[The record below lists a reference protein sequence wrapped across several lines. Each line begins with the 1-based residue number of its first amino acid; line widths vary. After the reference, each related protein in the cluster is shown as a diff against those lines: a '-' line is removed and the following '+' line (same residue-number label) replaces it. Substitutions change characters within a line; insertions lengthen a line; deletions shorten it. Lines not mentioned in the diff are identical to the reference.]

1 MSAVI
6 AEGRILPTWLA
17 AVQHLE
23 AHGRRDHNVLLEI
36 ADPTALTA
44 GDRAAVAV
52 VDEML
57 RKHCDLSVQTVAGT
71 IFPYRLYLKVGAEEL
86 PTRFLAIMARAQEPG
101 TWGTYAMRLMRRP
114 GKNAGTFINPLQIV
128 VAKLRTAAGSGKGY
142 QSNYELGV
150 HAPSDVVDD
159 NAFGEVPLYCPTR
172 DGRMVSNYPCLS
184 HLTFKLEGKR
194 TLNLT
199 AIYRSHYYLQ
209 RALGN
214 LIGLSQLMRF
224 VAKEAG
230 VQVGRLTCIS
240 TDAHLDYSE
249 SWGGVTSGRAALARV
264 IQATNLDTSASPGQ
278 TPTQSNE
285 ACIAA

>member
-6 AEGRILPTWLA
+6 AKSRILPTWLA

-23 AHGRRDHNVLLEI
+23 ARRRRDQNVLLEI

-44 GDRAAVAV
+44 GDRAAIAV

-57 RKHCDLSVQTVAGT
+57 RRHCDLSVQTVAGT

-86 PTRFLAIMARAQEPG
+86 PSRFLAIMARAQESG
-101 TWGTYAMRLMRRP
+101 TWGTYAMRLMQRP
-114 GKNAGTFINPLQIV
+114 GKKSGTFINPLQLVI
-128 VAKLRTAAGSGKGY
+128 AKLRIAAGTGTGY

-150 HAPSDVVDD
+150 HAPSDLVDD
-159 NAFGEVPLYCPTR
+159 SAFGEVPLYCPTR

-184 HLTFKLEGKR
+184 HLTFKLVGKR

-214 LIGLSQLMRF
+214 LIGLSHLMQF

-230 VQVGRLTCIS
+230 LQAGQLTCIS

-264 IQATNLDTSASPGQ
+264 IEAINLDTSAALGQ
-278 TPTQSNE
+278 RPAQSNE
-285 ACIAA
+285 ACIAV

>member
-17 AVQHLE
+17 AVRHLDD
-23 AHGRRDHNVLLEI
+23 HGRRDQNVLLEI
-36 ADPTALTA
+36 ANPTAVTV
-44 GDRAAVAV
+44 GDRAAIAV
-52 VDEML
+52 VDDML
-57 RKHCDLSVQTVAGT
+57 RSHCDLSVLTVAGT
-71 IFPYRLYLKVGAEEL
+71 IFPYRLYLKVGAIEL
-86 PTRFLAIMARAQEPG
+86 PSRFLAIMARAQEPG
-101 TWGTYAMRLMRRP
+101 TWGTYAMRLMQRP
-114 GKNAGTFINPLQIV
+114 GKEPGTFINPLQLVI
-128 VAKLRTAAGSGKGY
+128 AKLRKAAGSGTGY

-150 HAPSDVVDD
+150 HAPTDLVDD
-159 NAFGEVPLYCPTR
+159 SAFGEVPLYCPTR
-172 DGRMVSNYPCLS
+172 EGRMVSNYPCLS
-184 HLTFKLEGKR
+184 HLTFKLVDKR

-214 LIGLSQLMRF
+214 LIGLSHLMQF

-230 VQVGRLTCIS
+230 LQVGQLTCIS

-249 SWGGVTSGRAALARV
+249 SWGGVTSGRAAIGRV
-264 IQATNLDTSASPGQ
+264 IQASNQDTDT
-278 TPTQSNE
+278 TPAQSKD